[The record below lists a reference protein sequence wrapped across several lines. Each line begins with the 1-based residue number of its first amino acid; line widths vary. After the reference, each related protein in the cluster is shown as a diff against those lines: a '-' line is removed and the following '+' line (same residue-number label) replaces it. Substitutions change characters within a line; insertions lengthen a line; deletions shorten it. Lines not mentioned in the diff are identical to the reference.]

1 MIISWHE
8 ILSWIITVVSAT
20 LFFTERRKND
30 NTTEHRKNDN
40 TKYYM
45 VLQGILRAC
54 GQRSGFLAN
63 TLGRLQESRRDVPC
77 EEFNFVLN
85 SEYANSLQ
93 LQEHIM
99 GSMKSLQPDKDMPFD
114 TGGFIL
120 GGLSKGKPEDLPET
134 GPASTGKQGGMNRPA
149 P

>member
-8 ILSWIITVVSAT
+8 ILSWIIAVVSAT
-20 LFFTERRKND
+20 LFF
-30 NTTEHRKNDN
+30 TEHRKNDN

-45 VLQGILRAC
+45 VLKGIHRAC

-63 TLGRLQESRRDVPC
+63 MLSRLDESGRDVPC

-85 SEYANSLQ
+85 SEYANYLQ

-99 GSMKSLQPDKDMPFD
+99 GSMMSLQPDKDMPFD
-114 TGGFIL
+114 VGGFIRS
-120 GGLSKGKPEDLPET
+120 GPEDLPET
-134 GPASTGKQGGMNRPA
+134 GPGFDR
-149 P
+149 

>member
-30 NTTEHRKNDN
+30 NT
-40 TKYYM
+40 KYYM

-63 TLGRLQESRRDVPC
+63 TVGRLQESRRDVPC

-85 SEYANSLQ
+85 SELR
-93 LQEHIM
+93 E
-99 GSMKSLQPDKDMPFD
+99 
-114 TGGFIL
+114 
-120 GGLSKGKPEDLPET
+120 LPPASRAHHGIHEV
-134 GPASTGKQGGMNRPA
+134 ASTG
-149 P
+149 